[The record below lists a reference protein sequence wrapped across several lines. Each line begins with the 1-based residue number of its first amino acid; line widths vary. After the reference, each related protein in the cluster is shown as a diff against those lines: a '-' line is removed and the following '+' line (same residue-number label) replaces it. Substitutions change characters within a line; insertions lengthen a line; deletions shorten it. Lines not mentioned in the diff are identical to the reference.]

1 MHLSWNSRCA
11 QTLALPSSARPPG
24 ALRAADTRGQPRAG
38 LSGARF
44 RSRRRG
50 RPQVRLGAAGRR
62 GGSGPDVRS
71 AGREIVGRA
80 AGETVA
86 VGWAG
91 AESSSASFRARPWP
105 GLLPKLEQLLHAY
118 WAARWVSSWWPRCR
132 GAASVH
138 LPSPFC
144 VLPGVRQGHEKSG
157 FSPSPRLH
165 SCPHC

>member
-1 MHLSWNSRCA
+1 MHLSWNPRCA

-86 VGWAG
+86 VRVGRCG
-91 AESSSASFRARPWP
+91 
-105 GLLPKLEQLLHAY
+105 EQLSLLQGPPLAGPAPQAR
-118 WAARWVSSWWPRCR
+118 AAAPYLLGGS
-132 GAASVH
+132 
-138 LPSPFC
+138 
-144 VLPGVRQGHEKSG
+144 PGVQLVATLSRGS
-157 FSPSPRLH
+157 
-165 SCPHC
+165 